1 MILVVSKNDLLQAG
15 KTLKSLRERWYRLG
29 EVVRGSGVIYQ

>member
-15 KTLKSLRERWYRLG
+15 KMLKSLRERWYRIG
-29 EVVRGSGVIYQ
+29 EVVRGSGVNYK